1 MELAETGRPTVVV
14 TGGSSGIGYAIAE
27 AFAPEADLVIIGRDP
42 DRLTAAAEKLGATA
56 LTADV
61 GVLDHVERAAN
72 VIRDEHG
79 KVDVLVNC
87 AGFITAVTPTTP
99 LREAAAAWDAV
110 LDANLRG
117 AFLMSQALMPFLAEP
132 GGRIVNISS
141 IAAVTGGSGSGA
153 LAYAA
158 AKAGLVGLTYSQAR
172 GLGPRGITANAVAPG
187 FVADTGFTGG
197 WSESRVQAITAQTPV
212 GRPGHVN
219 DIAEA
224 VRYLASPQA
233 SFVTGQV
240 LHVNGGWAFGR

>member
-1 MELAETGRPTVVV
+1 MELPETDRRTVVV

-27 AFAPEADLVIIGRDP
+27 ALAPEADLIIIGRTP
-42 DRLTAAAEKLGATA
+42 DRLSAAAEKLGATA
-56 LTADV
+56 ITADV
-61 GVLDHVERAAN
+61 GVLDDVERVAAE
-72 VIRDEHG
+72 VRRTHG

-87 AGFITAVTPTTP
+87 AGFLAAVTPTTP
-99 LREAAAAWDAV
+99 LPEAASAWDAV
-110 LDANLRG
+110 LNANLRG
-117 AFLMSQALMPFLAEP
+117 TFLMSQALMPLLTEP
-132 GGRIVNISS
+132 GGRIINISS

-158 AKAGLVGLTYSQAR
+158 AKSGLIGLTYSMAR
-172 GLGPRGITANAVAPG
+172 GLGPRGITANVVAPG

-197 WSESRVQAITAQTPV
+197 WSEARVQAITAQTPV
-212 GRPGHVN
+212 GRAGHVN